1 MALLENVDTSALAL
15 VKYPDPV
22 LMKVGEPVSVVDE
35 RIGRLARR
43 MFEVMYASRG
53 VGLAAPQVG
62 VSIRLFVAN
71 PSDQPGEQ
79 EGVYVNPAIVTA
91 SGSEVGEEGCLS
103 LPMVACKVKR
113 ATHVTVR
120 ATDLEGRP
128 FEQSAEGLLAR
139 VFQHEM
145 DHLDGVLLSDR
156 MSPLARL
163 ANRRTLKELR
173 EEYAARTG

>member
-1 MALLENVDTSALAL
+1 MGLLENVDISALSL

-22 LMKVGEPVSVVDE
+22 LMEVCRPVSAVDE

-43 MFEVMYASRG
+43 MFEVMYSSRG

-62 VSIRLFVAN
+62 VPIRLFVAN

-79 EGVYVNPAIVTA
+79 EGVYVNPEIVA
-91 SGSEVGEEGCLS
+91 ACGSEVGEEGCLS
-103 LPMVACKVKR
+103 LPMVTCKVKR
-113 ATHVTVR
+113 ATQVTVR

-128 FEQSAEGLLAR
+128 FEHSAEGLLAR

-145 DHLDGVLLSDR
+145 DHLNGILLSDR
-156 MSPLARL
+156 MSPVARL

-173 EEYAARTG
+173 EEYAAGTG